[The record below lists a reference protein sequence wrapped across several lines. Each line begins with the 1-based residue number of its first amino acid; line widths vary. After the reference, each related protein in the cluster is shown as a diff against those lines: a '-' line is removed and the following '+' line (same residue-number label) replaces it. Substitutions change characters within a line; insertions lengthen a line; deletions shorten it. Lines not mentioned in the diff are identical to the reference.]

1 MVDSRIVKYDYIV
14 EFEKLL
20 KRGALNGL
28 TIKERLHFVSEKDAK
43 NWVNDVQSF
52 DKNSEYLNFT
62 INPVVKKSL
71 TT

>member
-28 TIKERLHFVSEKDAK
+28 TIKDRLHFVSEKDAK

-62 INPVVKKSL
+62 IKPVVKKSL